1 MVKCSSILLINQIL
15 NYLCCFSVLTGPLPQ
30 IEKDIKRTMTEVFK
44 KTDEE
49 FLKQAAKTKPS
60 WKDGTTAIV
69 VLVLQNILYISNLG
83 DSKVS
88 YLYI

>member
-1 MVKCSSILLINQIL
+1 MA
-15 NYLCCFSVLTGPLPQ
+15 
-30 IEKDIKRTMTEVFK
+30 EVFK

-69 VLVLQNILYISNLG
+69 VLVIQNILYISNLG
-83 DSKVS
+83 DSKVRFFS
-88 YLYI
+88 F

>member
-1 MVKCSSILLINQIL
+1 MLYILIF
-15 NYLCCFSVLTGPLPQ
+15 LCPSLRLGPLSQ
-30 IEKDIKRTMTEVFK
+30 IEKEIKRTMAEVFK

-69 VLVLQNILYISNLG
+69 VLVIQNILYISNLG
-83 DSKVS
+83 DSKVRFFFM
-88 YLYI
+88 